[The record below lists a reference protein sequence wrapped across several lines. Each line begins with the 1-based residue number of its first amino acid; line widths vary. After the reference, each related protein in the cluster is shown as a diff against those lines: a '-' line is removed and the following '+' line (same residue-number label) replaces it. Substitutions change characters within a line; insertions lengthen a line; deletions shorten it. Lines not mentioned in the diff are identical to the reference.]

1 MDIGVWARKSF
12 KILYVIILNHG
23 TSDKYD
29 GLLCVTFN
37 YVFSCGGPVL
47 FLVSFHNSERYSVA
61 ILTDGNVL
69 SF

>member
-1 MDIGVWARKSF
+1 MDVGVWARKSF
-12 KILYVIILNHG
+12 KILFVIILNPG

-37 YVFSCGGPVL
+37 CFFMWGPVL